1 MCKRYLCSS
10 KNKSKEA
17 KNERYEHIQ
26 ARDINNFFSR
36 WTHRRIIAYLYR
48 WWILRV
54 YEMGIF
60 KYTRRERREKK
71 SKEVKVRV
79 VRCILRIVSVS
90 YRILLIVFST
100 LYYRSMYLCTYVS
113 NSQLNRETDLTAC
126 PAFTSQSKHRV
137 QLCIHRV

>member
-1 MCKRYLCSS
+1 MMDLAS
-10 KNKSKEA
+10 
-17 KNERYEHIQ
+17 I
-26 ARDINNFFSR
+26 RDENI
-36 WTHRRIIAYLYR
+36 
-48 WWILRV
+48 V
-54 YEMGIF
+54 F

-71 SKEVKVRV
+71 RKEVKVRV

-113 NSQLNRETDLTAC
+113 SSQLNRETDLTAC

-137 QLCIHRV
+137 QLCIDLRFKILLALIFHFRYFYARSFSYYAKYKTNTNSL